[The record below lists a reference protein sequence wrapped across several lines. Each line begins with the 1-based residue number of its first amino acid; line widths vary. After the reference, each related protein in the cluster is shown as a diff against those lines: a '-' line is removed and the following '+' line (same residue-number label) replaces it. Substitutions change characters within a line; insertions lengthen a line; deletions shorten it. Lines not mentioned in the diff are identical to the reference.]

1 MNKNTPLKKERIG
14 VFIDGS
20 NFYFG
25 LKRNNRPTRVDYFK
39 LCTALAGPDRELVR
53 IYYYNSAYDPD
64 LSPEQAKGQQSFFD
78 SLDKTPF
85 LELRLGRISLSLDGS
100 TKVKGVATR
109 LASDLIFYAA
119 LGGFDTAIVLTDD
132 SEYAP
137 VLAQV
142 KELGRQMEIGLF
154 ADSQSRDLIQAADN
168 IIHLEGV
175 LDKKGTNICP
185 STPEPE
191 KDDSETSLVGSNR
204 VTVAETRKKYLAPPK
219 VFRLKD

>member
-1 MNKNTPLKKERIG
+1 MNKNTPLKKERVG

-25 LKRNNRPTRVDYFK
+25 LKRTNRATRVDYFK

-85 LELRLGRISLSLDGS
+85 LELRLGRISLSQDGS
-100 TKVKGVATR
+100 TRVKGVATR
-109 LASDLIFYAA
+109 LASDLVYYAA
-119 LGGFDTAIVLTDD
+119 RGGFDTAIVLTDD

-142 KELGRQMEIGLF
+142 KELGRQLEIGLF
-154 ADSQSRDLIQAADN
+154 ADFPVQGFNPGR
-168 IIHLEGV
+168 
-175 LDKKGTNICP
+175 
-185 STPEPE
+185 
-191 KDDSETSLVGSNR
+191 
-204 VTVAETRKKYLAPPK
+204 
-219 VFRLKD
+219 